1 MISGPHYSQRAFNA
15 DAESTAQGLWT
26 LSWEVF
32 LYRNI
37 SARQE
42 HTISKS
48 LSLGRWKVNSV
59 DWL

>member
-37 SARQE
+37 SAGQYQKK
-42 HTISKS
+42 IQYQKA
-48 LSLGRWKVNSV
+48 LV
-59 DWL
+59 